1 MLRHRTILSPRAK
14 LQLIRDMALKE
25 ALETSRITASLE
37 RRLRSRS
44 TQTLQNLTMN
54 FLEEVNRL
62 NLTLEAALVDLQTR
76 ASQAKDLVQTT
87 VSQVKA
93 ASPEN
98 GT

>member
-1 MLRHRTILSPRAK
+1 
-14 LQLIRDMALKE
+14 
-25 ALETSRITASLE
+25 
-37 RRLRSRS
+37 
-44 TQTLQNLTMN
+44 MN